1 MRGAAILRIIAAV
14 APRVT
19 RDLTEGSLPHRLFA
33 RGARIVLVAS
43 SLLLAGLA
51 APLYAQS
58 TVPLVLPESVAAELR
73 AARVPLNAVA
83 ITLVPLSGSG
93 VTMAIN
99 EHQPMNPAS
108 TMKIATTL
116 AGLELLGP
124 QYVWRT
130 EALAAAPVKRGV
142 LEGDLWLRGSGDPRL
157 VIEDLWLLVQR
168 IRGSGVREIRGD
180 LVLDRS
186 AHEPIEHDPAAFD
199 GEALRPYNAGPD
211 ALLLNYKAVSFHFVP
226 DTEMRQVRV
235 YALPAIDGMVVP
247 STVKAAEGACNDW
260 RARVGGDFADPMRP
274 QFRGVFPLSCG
285 DKVWHVNL
293 FSPVQY
299 AQAVFRPLWEASGG
313 TWRGRARDGV
323 APADARRI
331 AAHESPPLAEVIR
344 DINKFSNNV
353 MARQLFLTIGAESRK
368 QPASMERAQRAV
380 GDWMV
385 SRGLDR
391 REFVL
396 ENGAG
401 LSRIER
407 LTSAG
412 LARLLVAAFESPL
425 MPELMSS
432 LPIVGVDGTMRK
444 RTGAAG
450 SAHIKTGL
458 LADTRAIAGYVL
470 AASGRRYAIVAF
482 VNHPNAGATQGALD
496 ALLNWVYAQG

>member
-1 MRGAAILRIIAAV
+1 MAAL
-14 APRVT
+14 
-19 RDLTEGSLPHRLFA
+19 
-33 RGARIVLVAS
+33 
-43 SLLLAGLA
+43 SLLASPVYG
-51 APLYAQS
+51 QT
-58 TVPLVLPESVAAELR
+58 TVPPVLPEAVAAELR
-73 AARVPLNAVA
+73 AARVPLNAIA
-83 ITLVPLSGSG
+83 ISVVPLSGTG
-93 VTMAIN
+93 ITVAIN

-108 TMKIATTL
+108 TMKLATTM

-130 EALAAAPVKRGV
+130 EALAAVPLKQGV
-142 LEGDLWLRGSGDPRL
+142 LEGDLWLRGGGDPRL

-168 IRGSGVREIRGD
+168 LRGGGVREIRGD

-186 AHEPIEHDPAAFD
+186 AFDAMSHDPSAFD

-226 DTEMRQVRV
+226 DAEARQVRV
-235 YALPAIDGMVVP
+235 FALPAMAGMTVP
-247 STVKAAEGACNDW
+247 TTVKTIEGPCNDW
-260 RARVGGDFADPMRP
+260 RARVGGDFTDPMRP

-293 FSPVQY
+293 LTPVQY
-299 AQAVFRPLWEASGG
+299 AQGLFRQLWEASGG
-313 TWRGRARDGV
+313 TWRGRARDGLV
-323 APADARRI
+323 PPEARRL
-331 AAHESPPLAEVIR
+331 ALHESRPLAEVIR

-353 MARQLFLTIGAESRK
+353 MARQLFLTIGAEATR
-368 QPASMERAQRAV
+368 QPANMERAQRAV
-380 GDWMV
+380 GDWLV

-401 LSRIER
+401 LSRVER
-407 LTSAG
+407 ITTAG
-412 LARLLVAAFESPL
+412 LARLLVASFNSPL

-444 RTGAAG
+444 RLGASG

-458 LADTRAIAGYVL
+458 LVDARAIAGYVL
-470 AASGRRYAIVAF
+470 TASGRRYAVVAM
-482 VNHPNAGATQGALD
+482 VNHPNAGATQAALD
-496 ALLNWVYAQG
+496 ALLNWVYVQG

>member
-1 MRGAAILRIIAAV
+1 
-14 APRVT
+14 
-19 RDLTEGSLPHRLFA
+19 
-33 RGARIVLVAS
+33 
-43 SLLLAGLA
+43 
-51 APLYAQS
+51 
-58 TVPLVLPESVAAELR
+58 
-73 AARVPLNAVA
+73 
-83 ITLVPLSGSG
+83 
-93 VTMAIN
+93 
-99 EHQPMNPAS
+99 
-108 TMKIATTL
+108 MK
-116 AGLELLGP
+116 
-124 QYVWRT
+124 Q
-130 EALAAAPVKRGV
+130 GV

-186 AHEPIEHDPAAFD
+186 AHEPIAHDPAAFD

-226 DTEMRQVRV
+226 DAGTRQVRV
-235 YALPAIDGMVVP
+235 YALPAIAGMVVP
-247 STVKAAEGACNDW
+247 STVKTAEGACNDW
-260 RARVGGDFADPMRP
+260 RGA
-274 QFRGVFPLSCG
+274 
-285 DKVWHVNL
+285 
-293 FSPVQY
+293 
-299 AQAVFRPLWEASGG
+299 
-313 TWRGRARDGV
+313 RGRRLRGPDAAAVPRTSFRCRAATRSGTSTCSRRCSTRRRSFVPSGRRAAERGAGARATGSRRRTRG
-323 APADARRI
+323 ASPSTSPARWR
-331 AAHESPPLAEVIR
+331 EVIR

-353 MARQLFLTIGAESRK
+353 MARQLFLSIGAESSR

-401 LSRIER
+401 LSRVER

-444 RTGAAG
+444 RSGAAG

-470 AASGRRYAIVAF
+470 AASGQRYAIVAF

>member
-1 MRGAAILRIIAAV
+1 ML
-14 APRVT
+14 
-19 RDLTEGSLPHRLFA
+19 HRFLA
-33 RGARIVLVAS
+33 RGARVLSMSCLVAS
-43 SLLLAGLA
+43 ALLS
-51 APLYAQS
+51 APGHAQS
-58 TVPLVLPESVAAELR
+58 TVPPVLPESVAAELR

-83 ITLVPLSGSG
+83 ISLVPLSGSG
-93 VTMAIN
+93 ITMAIN

-108 TMKIATTL
+108 TMKLATTL

-130 EALAAAPVKRGV
+130 EALATAPLKQGV
-142 LEGDLWLRGSGDPRL
+142 LDGDLWLRGSGDPRL
-157 VIEDLWLLVQR
+157 VIEELWLLVQR
-168 IRGSGVREIRGD
+168 IRGNGVREIRGD

-186 AHEPIEHDPAAFD
+186 AFDAIAHDPGAFD

-226 DTEMRQVRV
+226 DVDARQVRV
-235 YALPAIDGMVVP
+235 YALPALAGMKVP
-247 STVKAAEGACNDW
+247 ATVKTVEGPCNDW
-260 RARVGGDFADPMRP
+260 RARVGGDFADPMHP

-285 DKVWHVNL
+285 DRVWHVNL
-293 FSPVQY
+293 LSPVQY
-299 AQAVFRPLWEASGG
+299 AQGLFRQLWEASGG

-323 APADARRI
+323 VPADARRL
-331 AAHESPPLAEVIR
+331 ALHESRPLAEVIR

-353 MARQLFLTIGAESRK
+353 MARQLFLTIGAETSR

-380 GDWMV
+380 GDWLV

-407 LTSAG
+407 MTSAG
-412 LARLLVAAFESPL
+412 LVRLLVAAFDSPL

-444 RTGAAG
+444 RLGAAG

-458 LADTRAIAGYVL
+458 LADARAIAGYVL
-470 AASGRRYAIVAF
+470 ASSGRRYAVVAF

-496 ALLNWVYAQG
+496 ALLNWVYVQG

>member
-1 MRGAAILRIIAAV
+1 MLPRFLPGARRALLISCMAAL
-14 APRVT
+14 A
-19 RDLTEGSLPHRLFA
+19 LFA
-33 RGARIVLVAS
+33 LPVRG
-43 SLLLAGLA
+43 
-51 APLYAQS
+51 QT
-58 TVPLVLPESVAAELR
+58 TVPPVLPESVAAELR
-73 AARVPLNAVA
+73 AARVPLNAIA
-83 ITLVPLSGSG
+83 ISIVPLSGTG
-93 VTMAIN
+93 ITVAIN

-108 TMKIATTL
+108 TMKLATTM

-130 EALAAAPVKRGV
+130 EALATAPLKQGV
-142 LEGDLWLRGSGDPRL
+142 LEGDLWLRGGGDPRL
-157 VIEDLWLLVQR
+157 VFEDLWLLVQR
-168 IRGSGVREIRGD
+168 LRGVGVREIRGD

-186 AHEPIEHDPAAFD
+186 AFEAMPHDAGAFD

-226 DTEMRQVRV
+226 DTDARQVRV
-235 YALPAIDGMVVP
+235 FALPAISGMTVP
-247 STVKAAEGACNDW
+247 TSVKTSEGPCNDW
-260 RARVGGDFADPMRP
+260 RARLGGDFTEPMRP

-293 FSPVQY
+293 FTPVQY
-299 AQAVFRPLWEASGG
+299 AQGLFRSLWEASGG
-313 TWRGRARDGV
+313 TWGGRARDGV

-331 AAHESPPLAEVIR
+331 AQHESRPLAEVIR

-353 MARQLFLTIGAESRK
+353 MARQLFLTIGAETTR
-368 QPASMERAQRAV
+368 QPANMERAQRAV
-380 GDWMV
+380 GDWLV

-401 LSRIER
+401 LSRVER
-407 LTSAG
+407 ITTAG
-412 LARLLVAAFESPL
+412 LVRLLVASFNSPL

-444 RTGAAG
+444 RVGAAG

-458 LADTRAIAGYVL
+458 LVDARAIAGYVL
-470 AASGRRYAIVAF
+470 TASGRRYAIVAF
-482 VNHPNAGATQGALD
+482 VNHPNAGATQAALD
-496 ALLNWVYAQG
+496 ALLNWVYVQG